1 MFDILAIED
10 DLRMRELLK
19 EILSRAGCSVFT
31 AKNGE
36 EGLDFL
42 ERRTFDLV
50 ITDLKM
56 PDIDGI
62 TILSKAREFNPEGL
76 VIVITAYGTVESAI
90 EAMKLGAYDYIQKP
104 FEPEELMLVIK
115 KALDYKRLAD
125 ENLRLSSQLESCKAE
140 EMIGASP
147 RITEVKR
154 LVDRIAPLDITVVIE
169 GETGTGKN
177 LVAKTIHRIS
187 KRASG
192 KFLSI
197 NCGALTETL
206 LESELFGHE
215 KGAFT
220 GAVKQK
226 HGLFEAAH
234 GGTLFLDEIGE
245 LDLSL
250 QAKLL
255 RVIQSKQFERVGGNE
270 TLTSDVRLVSA
281 TNRDLVKAIQLKEF
295 REDLYFR
302 LATFPIMIPPLRDRK
317 SDVLLLSEYFL
328 KRFSEDLS
336 RPRMGFSKKAL
347 KLLYDYPWPGNVR
360 ELENAIQRATLMA
373 DGSVI
378 NERDLPLAVQAF
390 GSQDESS
397 SASPLSTGVQSI
409 RPLEKIKEEAIR
421 QALKSTEG
429 NIVEAAKRL
438 KIGRATFYRLMKK
451 YKINA

>member
-10 DLRMRELLK
+10 DRRMRELLK

-234 GGTLFLDEIGE
+234 GGTLFLDEINSASPGM
-245 LDLSL
+245 
-250 QAKLL
+250 QIKLL
-255 RVIQSKQFERVGGNE
+255 KVLEDGMIMRIGSTE
-270 TLTSDVRLVSA
+270 TVPVDVRIIAASNIL
-281 TNRDLVKAIQLKEF
+281 LKKEIDESRF
-295 REDLYFR
+295 RQDLYYR
-302 LATFPIMIPPLRDRK
+302 LKVVTITMPSLRERRDDIPLLAHHFRDRYRGK
-317 SDVLLLSEYFL
+317 
-328 KRFSEDLS
+328 
-336 RPRMGFSKKAL
+336 FSKDITGFTTEAMDAL
-347 KLLYDYPWPGNVR
+347 LTYDWPGNVR
-360 ELENAIQRATLMA
+360 ELEHVIERSVILEYGKKIDISSLPAEVVSRPREILSPKGIVRLEDMERQLIQSALRFFNGKRDSAARALGISHATLWRK
-373 DGSVI
+373 V
-378 NERDLPLAVQAF
+378 
-390 GSQDESS
+390 
-397 SASPLSTGVQSI
+397 
-409 RPLEKIKEEAIR
+409 
-421 QALKSTEG
+421 
-429 NIVEAAKRL
+429 
-438 KIGRATFYRLMKK
+438 KK
-451 YKINA
+451 YNLD

>member
-234 GGTLFLDEIGE
+234 GGTLFLDEINSASPGM
-245 LDLSL
+245 
-250 QAKLL
+250 QIKLL
-255 RVIQSKQFERVGGNE
+255 KVLEDGMIMRIGSTE
-270 TLTSDVRLVSA
+270 TVPVDVRIIAASNIL
-281 TNRDLVKAIQLKEF
+281 LKKEIDESRF
-295 REDLYFR
+295 RQDLYYR
-302 LATFPIMIPPLRDRK
+302 LKVVTITMPSLRERRDDIPLLAHHFRDRYRGK
-317 SDVLLLSEYFL
+317 
-328 KRFSEDLS
+328 
-336 RPRMGFSKKAL
+336 FSKDITGFTTEAMDAL
-347 KLLYDYPWPGNVR
+347 LTYDWPGNVR
-360 ELENAIQRATLMA
+360 ELEHVIERSVILEYGKKIDISSLPAEVVSRPREILSPKGIVRLEDMERQLIQSALRFFNGKRDSAARALGISHATLWRK
-373 DGSVI
+373 V
-378 NERDLPLAVQAF
+378 
-390 GSQDESS
+390 
-397 SASPLSTGVQSI
+397 
-409 RPLEKIKEEAIR
+409 
-421 QALKSTEG
+421 
-429 NIVEAAKRL
+429 
-438 KIGRATFYRLMKK
+438 KK
-451 YKINA
+451 YNLD

>member
-234 GGTLFLDEIGE
+234 GGTLFLDEINSASPGM
-245 LDLSL
+245 
-250 QAKLL
+250 QIKLL
-255 RVIQSKQFERVGGNE
+255 KVLEDGMIMRIGSTE
-270 TLTSDVRLVSA
+270 TVPVDVRIIAASNIL
-281 TNRDLVKAIQLKEF
+281 LKKEIDESRF
-295 REDLYFR
+295 RQDLYYR
-302 LATFPIMIPPLRDRK
+302 LKVVTITMPSLRERRDDIPLLAHHFRDRYRGK
-317 SDVLLLSEYFL
+317 
-328 KRFSEDLS
+328 
-336 RPRMGFSKKAL
+336 FSKDITGFTTEAMDAL
-347 KLLYDYPWPGNVR
+347 LTYDWPGNVR
-360 ELENAIQRATLMA
+360 ELEHVIERSVILEYGKKIDISSLPAEVVSRPREILSPKGIVRLEDMERQLIQSALRFFNGKRDSAARALGISPATLWRK
-373 DGSVI
+373 V
-378 NERDLPLAVQAF
+378 
-390 GSQDESS
+390 
-397 SASPLSTGVQSI
+397 
-409 RPLEKIKEEAIR
+409 
-421 QALKSTEG
+421 
-429 NIVEAAKRL
+429 
-438 KIGRATFYRLMKK
+438 KK
-451 YKINA
+451 YNLD

>member
-19 EILSRAGCSVFT
+19 EILSGDGRSVFT

-36 EGLDFL
+36 EGLDLL

-62 TILSKAREFNPEGL
+62 TILSRARELNPESL

-140 EMIGASP
+140 EMIGTSP
-147 RITEVKR
+147 RIMEVKR
-154 LVDRIAPLDITVVIE
+154 LVERIGPLDTTVVIE

-220 GAVKQK
+220 GAIKEK

-234 GGTLFLDEIGE
+234 GGTLFLDEINSASPGM
-245 LDLSL
+245 
-250 QAKLL
+250 QIKLL
-255 RVIQSKQFERVGGNE
+255 KVLEDGRIMRIGSTE
-270 TLTSDVRLVSA
+270 TVPVDVRIIAASNIL
-281 TNRDLVKAIQLKEF
+281 LKKEIDESRF
-295 REDLYFR
+295 RQDLYYR
-302 LATFPIMIPPLRDRK
+302 LKVVTITMPSLRERRDDIP
-317 SDVLLLSEYFL
+317 LLSHHFL
-328 KRFSEDLS
+328 DRYRGKFGKDII
-336 RPRMGFSKKAL
+336 GFTTEAMDAL
-347 KLLYDYPWPGNVR
+347 LTYDWPGNVR
-360 ELENAIQRATLMA
+360 ELEHVIERAVILEYGKKIGISSLPAEVISRPREMLSPKGIVRLEDMERQLIQSALRFFNGKRDSAARALGISHATLW
-373 DGSVI
+373 
-378 NERDLPLAVQAF
+378 RKL
-390 GSQDESS
+390 
-397 SASPLSTGVQSI
+397 
-409 RPLEKIKEEAIR
+409 
-421 QALKSTEG
+421 
-429 NIVEAAKRL
+429 
-438 KIGRATFYRLMKK
+438 KK
-451 YKINA
+451 YNLD